1 MLPSVSK
8 ANGGSAIAPT
18 CLRVN
23 NVRIPTPSGPMV
35 MSDVN
40 DETMTDKKD
49 AAEDEA
55 EEVPGYGPGMYT
67 PQRLIPAVAF
77 DQPGC
82 VTCMQ
87 QVLEP
92 MRGVFPCKT
101 RQDLN
106 GVRKTTDHDAAAA
119 AAAATAAAAAL
130 VIFCALLALSLCL

>member
-1 MLPSVSK
+1 MGVDTTEKPLALIMLPLKNPAMFMLPSVSK

-18 CLRVN
+18 CLRMG

-55 EEVPGYGPGMYT
+55 EDVPGYGPGMYT

-87 QVLEP
+87 Q
-92 MRGVFPCKT
+92 
-101 RQDLN
+101 
-106 GVRKTTDHDAAAA
+106 
-119 AAAATAAAAAL
+119 
-130 VIFCALLALSLCL
+130 